1 VSTVLLFDVDG
12 TLVLTGGAG
21 LRAMARAF
29 NDVFGVTDAASHI
42 QMAGRTDA
50 WIVSQLTAEHA
61 VPAGEADRTRFRDA
75 YLRHLSIELDEP
87 RPGSRKGIMPG
98 IRPLMAAVTA
108 REDLH
113 PALLTGNYQ
122 LAARAKLEYFDLWR
136 HFRGGAF
143 GDTALDRNS
152 LMREAM
158 ASFLA
163 HGGPDVPSAHAIVI
177 GDTPLDVACA
187 ASAGARSIAVA
198 TGNFSSADL
207 RAAGGDVVFEDL
219 ADTAAVLAAMDRLGA
234 R

>member
-1 VSTVLLFDVDG
+1 
-12 TLVLTGGAG
+12 
-21 LRAMARAF
+21 MARAF
-29 NDVFGVTDAASHI
+29 EDVFGIPDAASGI
-42 QMAGRTDA
+42 QVAGRTDA

-61 VPAGEADRTRFRDA
+61 VPVGESVLTRFRDA
-75 YLRHLSIELDEP
+75 YLGHLSIELDKP
-87 RPGSRKGIMPG
+87 CVGSRNGVMPG
-98 IRPLMAAVTA
+98 IRPLMAAVAA

-122 LAARAKLEYFDLWR
+122 LGARAKLEHFDLWR
-136 HFRGGAF
+136 YFRGGAF

-158 ASFLA
+158 ASVLT

-198 TGNFSSADL
+198 TGNFSSAEL

-219 ADTAAVLAAMDRLGA
+219 ADTPAVLAAMDRLGA

>member
-29 NDVFGVTDAASHI
+29 EEVFGVADAAARI

-50 WIVSQLTAEHA
+50 WIVSQLTSEHT
-61 VPAGEADRTRFRDA
+61 VSAGQRELTRFRDA
-75 YLRHLSIELDEP
+75 YLAHLSIELDK
-87 RPGSRKGIMPG
+87 PGSRKGVMPG
-98 IRPLMAAVTA
+98 VHRLMAAVA
-108 REDLH
+108 ERDDLH

-122 LAARAKLEYFDLWR
+122 RGARAKLEYFDLWR

-152 LMREAM
+152 LIREAM
-158 ASFLA
+158 ASVLA
-163 HGGPDVPSAHAIVI
+163 HGGPDVPGARAIII

-198 TGNFSSADL
+198 TGNYSSAEL
-207 RAAGGDVVFEDL
+207 RTAGADIVFENL
-219 ADTAAVLAAMDRLGA
+219 ADTPAVLAAMDALGA